1 MRSFLWLGL
10 EEDLTTLTVYWLFVT
25 VLFTIDREDARSVSS
40 VEQFVIYS
48 DVNDLGYSFFS

>member
-25 VLFTIDREDARSVSS
+25 GFDREDDRSVSS

-48 DVNDLGYSFFS
+48 DVNGYSFFS